1 MKKVVAKVKKIMNTS
16 FDTAKEFND
25 VNVRPEHILLS
36 LLKDN
41 NTVVKTLKKMGI
53 DVNKLII
60 KIQHTC
66 QQNITPR
73 VQKRYNVL
81 PLSKESTEII
91 GNAENECDSMGDE
104 FIDLNHIMLS
114 MLNSKSTISTL
125 LNEFDID
132 YNNFKKNTKQPN
144 IMATFEDD
152 EQGTSNSESEKR
164 KNMKTNTK
172 TPVLDNFSKDIT
184 NQADEGKIDPVIGR
198 DEEIKR
204 VAQILSRRKKNNP
217 VLIGDPGVGKT
228 SIIEGLAL
236 KIKEGKAPRTLMGK
250 RIVSLDI
257 SSLVAG
263 TKYRGQFE
271 ERMKSILD
279 ELIGNKDVILFIDE
293 LHTIVGAGNA
303 SGSLDA
309 SNIFKPAMA
318 RGDLQIIGATTL
330 DEFRENIE
338 KDGALTRRFQQV
350 LVNPTSPEDT
360 IKILNNIKSKYEDY
374 HKVEYQ
380 QDAIEECVKMA
391 DRYITDREFPDKAID
406 ILDEAGARAQVII
419 KPPKEIIDLEKKIS
433 DLKEKKLNVVMTQ
446 QYEEAAKI
454 RDQERS
460 LNEQLDK
467 SKKLWEVQL
476 NHKRTPVDI
485 SAIAEVVSTM
495 TGIPLK
501 KVSSKEGQR
510 LLDMEKE
517 LGDKV
522 IGQSEAVSKIAK
534 AIRRNRVGIKNPRR
548 PVGNFFFVGKSGG
561 GKSFLAKLLAEYLFE
576 SEDSL
581 IRIDMSEYMEKHSVS
596 RLVGAPPGYV
606 GHEDGGQLT
615 EKVRKRPY
623 SVILFD
629 EIEKAHPDTFN
640 ILLQMLDDGQMTD
653 GLGRKINFK
662 NCLIIMTSNI
672 GLRQVQDFGTGVGF
686 ATKNKTSNTEEDKKS
701 VIDKELKKKFA
712 PEFINRLDDII
723 IFNSLTQEDIS
734 KIVDLELKKLEKR
747 VKEIG
752 YILKVDKSARELLSK
767 EGFDENYGAR
777 PLNRAIQK
785 FVEDPVSEEIL
796 KIEPKENSTIKVS
809 YDTKKEKIV
818 VKITK

>member
-1 MKKVVAKVKKIMNTS
+1 MKKVVAKVKKIMNIS

-152 EQGTSNSESEKR
+152 EQGASNSESEKR

-517 LGDKV
+517 IGDKV
-522 IGQSEAVSKIAK
+522 IGQSEAVTKIAK
-534 AIRRNRVGIKNPRR
+534 AIRRNRVGIKNPRK
-548 PVGNFFFVGKSGG
+548 PMASIFMLGASGVGKCIC
-561 GKSFLAKLLAEYLFE
+561 K
-576 SEDSL
+576 DTL
-581 IRIDMSEYMEKHSVS
+581 ITV
-596 RLVGAPPGYV
+596 
-606 GHEDGGQLT
+606 
-615 EKVRKRPY
+615 
-623 SVILFD
+623 
-629 EIEKAHPDTFN
+629 
-640 ILLQMLDDGQMTD
+640 
-653 GLGRKINFK
+653 
-662 NCLIIMTSNI
+662 
-672 GLRQVQDFGTGVGF
+672 
-686 ATKNKTSNTEEDKKS
+686 KNKATGEISTIEIK
-701 VIDKELKKKFA
+701 
-712 PEFINRLDDII
+712 DII
-723 IFNSLTQEDIS
+723 E
-734 KIVDLELKKLEKR
+734 
-747 VKEIG
+747 
-752 YILKVDKSARELLSK
+752 
-767 EGFDENYGAR
+767 
-777 PLNRAIQK
+777 
-785 FVEDPVSEEIL
+785 
-796 KIEPKENSTIKVS
+796 
-809 YDTKKEKIV
+809 
-818 VKITK
+818 

>member
-41 NTVVKTLKKMGI
+41 NSVVKTLKKMGI

-91 GNAENECDSMGDE
+91 GNAENECDNMGDE

-419 KPPKEIIDLEKKIS
+419 KPPKEILDLEKKIS

-476 NHKRTPVDI
+476 NHKRTPVDS

-517 LGDKV
+517 IGDKV
-522 IGQSEAVSKIAK
+522 IGQSEAVTKIAK
-534 AIRRNRVGIKNPRR
+534 AIRRNRVGIKNPRK
-548 PVGNFFFVGKSGG
+548 PMASIFMLGASGVGKTY
-561 GKSFLAKLLAEYLFE
+561 LAKLLAEYLFE

-662 NCLIIMTSNI
+662 NCLILMTSNI

-686 ATKNKTSNTEEDKKS
+686 ATKNKTSNVEDDKKS
-701 VIDKELKKKFA
+701 IIDKELKKKFA

-723 IFNSLTQEDIS
+723 IFNTLTQEDIS
-734 KIVDLELKKLEKR
+734 KIVDIELKKLEKR

-752 YILKVDKSARELLSK
+752 YILKVDKSTRDLLSK
-767 EGFDENYGAR
+767 EGFDERYGAR
-777 PLNRAIQK
+777 PLGRAIQK
-785 FVEDPVSEEIL
+785 YVEDPVSEEVL
-796 KIEPKENSTIKVS
+796 RVDPKENSTIKVS